1 VLDELLVED
10 AVGAVGRAGLRAGL
24 EELGLEVLVLLAQFG
39 DFLLEVEE
47 DEVFLGLAG
56 LGLGEFAEDLV

>member
-1 VLDELLVED
+1 M
-10 AVGAVGRAGLRAGL
+10 
-24 EELGLEVLVLLAQFG
+24 LVLLAQFG